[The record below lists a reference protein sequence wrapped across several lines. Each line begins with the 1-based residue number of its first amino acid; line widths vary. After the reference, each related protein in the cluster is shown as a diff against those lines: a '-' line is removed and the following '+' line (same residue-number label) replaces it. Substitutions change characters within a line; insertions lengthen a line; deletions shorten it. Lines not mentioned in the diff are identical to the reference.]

1 MEKKIIELIKVDDG
15 RQCLLCCK
23 REATVELRINRLLS
37 CDDSVIS
44 FHICDQCLAKAQND
58 IQKTCE

>member
-1 MEKKIIELIKVDDG
+1 MEKRIIELTKVDDG
-15 RQCLLCCK
+15 CQCLLCCK

-37 CDDSVIS
+37 YDDSVIS